1 MPLLAGLLVTLFG
14 NLFQW
19 FLKYA
24 GTKVALAAA
33 AITVFAGLTAA
44 LMVTITGILTGLN
57 AALPTSLS
65 GLAIGIW
72 IAVPDQTAAC
82 ITAYYSADAAIALY
96 SWNSQNL
103 KLASYIT

>member
-14 NLFQW
+14 NMFSW

-33 AITVFAGLTAA
+33 AITSFAALTTA
-44 LMVTITGILTGLN
+44 LMVAIAAILSGLN
-57 AALPTSLS
+57 AVLPSVMP

-72 IAVPDQTAAC
+72 VAVPDQTSFC
-82 ITAYYSADAAIALY
+82 ISSYFAADAAIALY
-96 SWNSQNL
+96 CWNTQNL
-103 KLASYIT
+103 KLAAYVT